1 MMSSKDN
8 ACRKFQANIFNKSK
22 CQNCFKPRESHLLNA
37 EDLSQAKPIYGGW
50 LLLAPEGTNFDNPG
64 HRSRKWQRRF
74 FILYEHGLLRYALDE
89 MPSTLPQGTINMSRC
104 SAVLDAEPQTGHSHA
119 LCIRTPD
126 TQHFIRAES
135 KEAIHG
141 WQESLEGFIR
151 TNKHNQ
157 KKKKRKDV
165 PQETGRAKGTVMIS
179 NGGEAGG
186 TQPRDAPCSRPAGWQ
201 EQRGRTAVPC
211 SHSAPSLHQPECGP
225 LLQSSSSSGSLR
237 DHSKQGSLNGSR
249 KERAESGYF
258 SLEKPKPDSQPP
270 QRPRHL
276 PLSSPSGPEGPHR
289 YPSSDPDPL
298 TSPLPPDSL
307 RSNGTSTFSA
317 SLTSLDSDLSPAT
330 PKSPTAPTIVTTPP
344 SCEDEE
350 EEDEGRV
357 WGGGCGGERAGR
369 GGRRPPVSYASLAD
383 VPKAKRL
390 TQRLALSAH
399 RKRLEQRARSP
410 GREEVA
416 RLFGLERRRPQ
427 VIEKFEML
435 EGDGVEH
442 VETSCASSSSGPPS
456 SSCSSNSASRQG
468 RIERRHVAKNQ
479 MMSLDASTERS
490 MPDVSR
496 SSLFSSRR
504 AKSLD
509 RKAPESS
516 VTPDLLNFKKGWMT
530 KPHED
535 GTWRKHWF
543 VLTDQ
548 SLRFFRDSIAEEAA
562 DLDGEIDLSTCY
574 DVTEFPVPRNYG
586 FQVHTKEGP
595 FTLCA
600 MTSGIRRSWMQALRQ
615 SARPAA
621 APDVTRTL
629 PGEKADVGAA
639 LGFCPPPL
647 PEVRPGAESPATGG
661 TVPSGSGCGSEP
673 RKRIWNRRHGGCRN
687 ALDWAE
693 IYPGLAQENCT
704 APPGGHP
711 KGSTDAVDGGS
722 TASPDSSSSC
732 PAFPGSS
739 LPVAEEAREGERGR
753 RRSEGR
759 PCFQVA
765 SAPTTPAFT
774 RPIAAPAS
782 RVGGDGQEV
791 GQLPGDVPDVRV
803 EIEQQW
809 LQVET
814 TPLREEK
821 QIPISGALPSDPPPE
836 RPPLQ
841 TAPLG
846 SQLEQVQLELS
857 RLQEHNGLLQE
868 QLREGQ
874 SRGRSDREGYVLQ
887 SGFPLCSSGCAD
899 SCRQLNRLKQ
909 DQQLQPEGRQQ
920 DPSAQQAQV
929 LEPTVSEAEIQALRA
944 QLTDT
949 AAELLARERAVSEAL
964 GETALER
971 ERFQDQREEWA
982 HSERTLRV
990 QLRDTEDR
998 LRDVEACLLEKS
1010 QALRD
1015 LERQQALQQDYG
1027 KEVQNLQ
1034 ESLSEVT
1041 ARLVAAQ
1048 ETQALKEESLE
1059 TSRDLPHESWD
1070 KERQCLMERL
1080 AEVEAR
1086 RHELEDQLRTAELQG
1101 ERGDLVHRLEEQLAT
1116 KTDAIQDLTEMTR
1129 RLTDE
1134 KDQLTCR
1141 CQELLNQITEADNEV
1156 SKLQSRLA
1164 VEETDYCS
1172 LDRSYHKLYEEFQR
1186 ISQVLWEKEE
1196 EIQEVKEIYERQAEM
1211 KEKDLNEALVKLAAL
1226 ECRLEETQLKLQ
1238 AKEEAVC
1245 RVSQGSMEPCAA
1257 ERDLGGELT
1266 AAENR
1271 IAELEQE
1278 LSSMRLAY
1286 TALQRDCSTVQG
1298 DPYVQESS
1306 SKQDK
1311 LTDAIH
1317 PEDIG
1322 KINNPSLID
1331 HDPSEENGSSDTLLE
1346 SVASAG
1352 GAMDTEKFIGIINTL
1367 ENKLYSSEEKLKDIT
1382 LKLEEQEGLKTE
1394 AVKEQRTQ
1402 WAELE
1407 AELCLT
1413 LSECMSRE
1421 CRLYAQLQDDLDERR
1436 TFGKEADCR
1445 VSAENGA
1452 CAKALACLELSREK
1466 VQSILRGRQ
1475 EGCAETQSHTLSEIE
1490 AELCNA
1496 TLHIRRGGNGLE
1508 EQKLDHQGTRNLGM
1522 KENKVSGLDRIEL
1535 SAHMLEFEAL
1545 VLKKMALSVRNP
1557 ISDLLQ
1563 SLREI
1568 HQEAENLKR
1577 GNESYVAII
1586 YADVVARKLMVEC
1599 EFWAEVDKL
1608 EVQTEEP
1615 EDWLQSVRDS
1625 AEENSDVTSS
1635 NCVQTDLAN
1644 SIQNLK
1650 SFYDEKFR
1658 KLQSEL
1664 LEAHANLK
1672 RREVALKE
1680 VVSASKRAGFG
1691 RLGQG
1696 LSDEIDR
1703 SQGTTLAYISPP
1715 ELAPYL
1721 EQITME
1727 EARDLAEEI
1736 VSQHLQR
1743 DVLIC
1748 HVEAVDSPRVGQERL
1763 ATELQ
1768 LQAEVLQRLSRE
1780 LEATYETEM
1789 GSVRPCLI
1797 NVLHN
1802 KHYKPAGNVASSTL
1816 SMQETTIPFVACKP
1830 SMGQE
1835 RDMKQ
1840 CNGARQST
1848 GGPCQEYDPSIGA
1861 AHEGCITSLQEE
1873 CQSLTQALAGL
1884 REENHALRQEV
1895 SHYAGE
1901 LSQRREQTE
1910 RMEERFQAEAEEL
1923 KALYEMEIGEAEQRM
1938 TANELSLME
1947 KMADCQQKLEVLL
1960 LDIEGMEDRH
1970 EEHVRKLEAQSQ
1982 GRMEELHWAHREE
1995 VERMQSQHTQSLR
2008 TLLDALDRLQAK
2020 HPEDSPLPELAV
2032 PPLDQAML
2040 PHDQAPSHHDQAPS
2054 PHDQVP
2060 SPHDQA
2066 PSPHDQAPPL
2076 HDQAPPTEGQAGE
2089 TGTVELDSTTVLRQR
2104 IQELEMQVNSMQDQL
2119 GNKTPGEDVSSLKE
2133 KYQKDLENLKATCE
2147 RGFAEME
2154 ETHLKVIEEIQ
2165 RQHQREVAHL
2175 REERERLLAEETAAT
2190 ISALESMKNAH
2201 RKELEKTQRSQLNGA
2216 NADVQA
2222 LTQQY
2227 REELQSVQRELE
2239 VLSEQYSQKCLENV
2253 HLAQALESERQAL
2266 SQCQRENQEL
2276 SVHIQELN
2284 ERLTVEI
2291 TRMRSCLSGEGSP
2304 AQAQGKDLYELEVL
2318 LRVKDSEIQ
2327 YLKQEVHSLKDELQS
2342 VLKDKKYVSDK
2353 YKDIYTELSVVK
2365 AKADCDVSKLKQ
2377 QLRVAAEALG
2387 ERVAEAPPTAPAY
2400 DILKSKS
2407 SPDFLKKEYSGFSRQ
2422 IGGVRSK
2429 GSDVERVSLDS

>member
-276 PLSSPSGPEGPHR
+276 PLSSPSGPEGPH
-289 YPSSDPDPL
+289 
-298 TSPLPPDSL
+298 
-307 RSNGTSTFSA
+307 
-317 SLTSLDSDLSPAT
+317 
-330 PKSPTAPTIVTTPP
+330 
-344 SCEDEE
+344 
-350 EEDEGRV
+350 
-357 WGGGCGGERAGR
+357 
-369 GGRRPPVSYASLAD
+369 
-383 VPKAKRL
+383 
-390 TQRLALSAH
+390 
-399 RKRLEQRARSP
+399 
-410 GREEVA
+410 
-416 RLFGLERRRPQ
+416 RRPQ